1 MSAQEWVGH
10 NLCHLISSQ
19 TAVWARDRINA
30 GQFLYALSVATFLR
44 EDMNDIVLPPPYE
57 IYPYLFVDAD
67 VIQKA
72 YETKMLGE
80 WSKHYVLMFISNLER
95 KLHSINMT
103 TLQIAVYQACSIV

>member
-30 GQFLYALSVATFLR
+30 GQFMYALSVATFLR
-44 EDMNDIVLPPPYE
+44 QDLNDIVLPPPYE

-80 WSKHYVLMFISNLER
+80 WSKHYVLMFISNLESR
-95 KLHSINMT
+95 LHSLNIT
-103 TLQIAVYQACSIV
+103 KLQIAVYQACSTV